1 MMSLQ
6 QKLSEAYEKFT
17 IDQEKQHHI
26 SNAADLIPSKFF
38 KKSLDNQRDYDESIR
53 KFALTFKVR
62 INVLFPQ
69 FLKIYTPVIRKQ
81 DLANLKIIQKLTIA
95 LVKIKSIAILNA
107 IFTWALTFKTEII
120 GEQP

>member
-1 MMSLQ
+1 MSLQ

-62 INVLFPQ
+62 IRVLFPQ

-95 LVKIKSIAILNA
+95 LVKIK
-107 IFTWALTFKTEII
+107 KYCDTECDFYI
-120 GEQP
+120 

>member
-1 MMSLQ
+1 MQL
-6 QKLSEAYEKFT
+6 KV
-17 IDQEKQHHI
+17 
-26 SNAADLIPSKFF
+26 PSKLF
-38 KKSLDNQRDYDESIR
+38 KNSLENQRDYDESIR

-107 IFTWALTFKTEII
+107 IFT
-120 GEQP
+120 